1 MTNAQQTR
9 ITSPF
14 SAKSTALEVIAGYDL
29 SGKTAVVTGAASGI
43 GTETVRALLTAGA
56 RVLLAVRDTAKGGQ
70 VAAELRGNTGN
81 DKAEVVALDL
91 NSLESVRQA
100 AAYILEIA
108 PRINILIN
116 NAGVMATPQ
125 SQTVD
130 GFEMQFGTNHLGHFL
145 LTELLMPALLAAA
158 PSRVVALSSIGH
170 RRSDILLDDL
180 NLERRPYDKWEAYGN
195 SKTANA
201 LFALG
206 LNDRYA
212 AQGVTANSVHPGGIM
227 TGLQKHMPLEEQRA
241 MGWLDEEGNLNP
253 VFKNTE
259 QGAATSV
266 WAAVGQELEGVG
278 GLYLEDVQEA
288 VPFDPAVPGV
298 GYKPYLRDHDKADKL
313 WAASEKMVGL
323 EEFLAQHKQNRP

>member
-1 MTNAQQTR
+1 MTDAKPAR

-14 SAKSTALEVIAGYDL
+14 NAKSTALEVIAGYDL

-43 GTETVRALLTAGA
+43 GTETARALLTAGA
-56 RVLLAVRDTAKGGQ
+56 RVLLAVRDTAKGEQ
-70 VAAELRGNTGN
+70 VVADLRQSMGNAN
-81 DKAEVVALDL
+81 AEVIALDL
-91 NSLESVRQA
+91 SSLESVRQGA
-100 AAYILEIA
+100 AEILNVA
-108 PRINILIN
+108 PKIDILIN

-125 SQTVD
+125 SQTAD

-170 RRSDILLDDL
+170 RRSNILLDDL

-195 SKTANA
+195 AKTANA

-212 AQGVTANSVHPGGIM
+212 KRGVTANSVHPGGIM
-227 TGLQKHMPLEEQRA
+227 TGLQKHMPMEEQRA
-241 MGWLDEEGNLNP
+241 MGWMDEEGNLNP
-253 VFKNTE
+253 VFKSTE

-266 WAAVGQELEGVG
+266 WAAVGKELEGVG

-288 VPFDPAVPGV
+288 VPFEPAAPYS
-298 GYKPYLRDHDKADKL
+298 GYQPYLRDHASADKL
-313 WAASEKMVGL
+313 WEASEKMVGL
-323 EEFLAQHKQNRP
+323 K